1 MLGAGRAAAALAAV
15 DEIHPEADERE
26 LAAGLLVA
34 RASCLIVLKR
44 FSEAVEPLQRY
55 LQDLPEGPEAAA
67 CSARLI
73 VARAE
78 SGDDEAAMQAYE
90 RFRSQFSGHT
100 LILPTTE
107 YLADRAA
114 AKKQWDAARGL
125 YQVLADNRES
135 PDYAAKGLAG
145 LGKMQLKT
153 GSAEDSAKTFE
164 TLLDKAPEGPQAA
177 EAAFLRARSLESSDR
192 WEEALEAYR
201 AVIDRFPT
209 TAQAPQAL
217 LACAQLQELAGQIT
231 LKRCRCWSNSHSN
244 TVIRPRC
251 PRHSTRWPGCRPINS
266 VRRTRTRH
274 FGVSRQTMRGRGTGP
289 TPSIAW
295 RSGLYRCPTPRPRNN
310 GSTDCRRP
318 TTSIRTSVPT
328 GSTCKGSWPS
338 MDING
343 RRPCLPCR
351 GWPANSAATN

>member
-1 MLGAGRAAAALAAV
+1 MLGAGRADAALAAV

-34 RASCLIVLKR
+34 RASCLIAQKR
-44 FSEAVEPLQRY
+44 FSEAIEPLQRY

-114 AKKQWDAARGL
+114 AKQKWDAARGL

-135 PDYAAKGLAG
+135 PEYAAKGLAG

-177 EAAFLRARSLESSDR
+177 EATFLTRPLAGKQRSLGGSPGSLSCR
-192 WEEALEAYR
+192 HR
-201 AVIDRFPT
+201 SFP
-209 TAQAPQAL
+209 
-217 LACAQLQELAGQIT
+217 
-231 LKRCRCWSNSHSN
+231 
-244 TVIRPRC
+244 
-251 PRHSTRWPGCRPINS
+251 
-266 VRRTRTRH
+266 
-274 FGVSRQTMRGRGTGP
+274 
-289 TPSIAW
+289 
-295 RSGLYRCPTPRPRNN
+295 Y
-310 GSTDCRRP
+310 RRP
-318 TTSIRTSVPT
+318 SASGTAGLCSVAGAP
-328 GSTCKGSWPS
+328 GKS
-338 MDING
+338 
-343 RRPCLPCR
+343 R
-351 GWPANSAATN
+351 